1 MPTHLVLPGS
11 TAITGI
17 AQAAIL
23 ARLQAI
29 DPGIGSVDAVHFYL
43 IETTRPPE
51 RDELAR
57 LQALLDGTPSEPADG
72 GLAIHVTA
80 RSGTISPWSSKAQDI
95 AHNCGM
101 TFVTRIERGTSYRI
115 ANAGLAGAVGAALGS
130 RVRKG
135 LSALTGRPA
144 GTSPGTA
151 TSNPDDAR
159 PGGDRAATLAA
170 VLHDRMTESWFA
182 VRPDPAR
189 VFAPVEGSGLA
200 RVPMRSGGRDALVA
214 ANRELGLALS
224 GDEIDYLL
232 GAFGRLD
239 RDPTDVELMMFAQA
253 NSEHC
258 RHKIFNARF
267 VVDGVAQPDSLF
279 GMIRAT
285 HAAHPRGTVVAY
297 SDNAAILEGP
307 TIDAFHPRQADGGNG
322 RYGWSRRAV
331 HHLLKVETHNH
342 PTAIAP
348 HPGAA
353 TGSGGE
359 IRDEGATGRGGTPR
373 YGLTGF
379 TVGNL
384 RIPGWA
390 QAWEVANPTPPATI
404 ATPLAIMIDGPLGG
418 AAFNNEFGRPNLLGY
433 FRTLETAIEQG
444 AGYGYHKP
452 IMIAGGVGTV
462 DGGHST
468 KLGLEPGAL
477 LVQLGGPG
485 MRIGLGG
492 GAASSMGVGANRA
505 ELDFASVQRAN
516 AEMQRRAQEVIDACR
531 ALGEHNPIRS
541 IHDVGAGGLS
551 NALPEIAHDAGR
563 GATIDLD
570 AVPVLETGMSPAET
584 WCNESQERYV
594 LAIAPGQL
602 DLLRYLCERE
612 RCPFAVLGTTTE
624 EQRLTL
630 SPASAPDA
638 AAVDMPMDVLF
649 GNPPKMQRDAR
660 RRERAPVDGGVDLAT
675 FDLGALAMQVLRL
688 PAVAS
693 KSFLITIGDRTV
705 GGLSARDQMVGPW
718 QVPVADCA
726 VGMLGFRSHV
736 GDALAVG
743 ERSPVAMRDPTAAS
757 RLAIAES
764 LTNLM
769 SACPADV
776 GTVKLSANWMAN
788 CGTPAHD
795 AELFDAVQAASRYC
809 IDLGLSIPVGKDS
822 LSMRT
827 RWQVPGGGDVEIG
840 SPVSLVVTAHAPVA
854 DVRDAL
860 TPQLVAREDT
870 SLVFVDLGADRRSIG
885 ASALEQVT
893 GLAGQGAGVGDA
905 PADACD
911 AARLCAAFA
920 AIRAARSRGLLLAYH
935 DVSDGGLFVTVC
947 EMAFAGHC
955 GVSINIDMLTIDP
968 HSADWGDFKI
978 RPEQVA
984 AQRNELTLRAL
995 FCEAP
1000 GFVVQVERGSRDA
1013 MLGLLREHGLSPH
1026 SHVIGAPNA
1035 GDAIEVM
1042 RDARVVFSQ
1051 PRAELKRA
1059 WSETSYR
1066 MALLRDDPD
1075 CAEEEFALAAADAGA
1090 APPLAFVVPG
1100 WGGRSVATAP
1110 DVGGAAAGGGAGR
1123 SMAAI
1128 GGRRPRV
1135 AVLREQGVNSQREMA
1150 AAFDL
1155 AGFDA
1160 FDVHMTDLSS
1170 GRHRLADFQALVAC
1184 GGFSYGDVLGG
1195 GTGWARSI
1203 LFNAALAEQFS
1214 LFFERRDT
1222 LTLGICNGC
1231 QMLSQLKAL
1240 IPGAGAWPRF
1250 LRNRSAQ
1257 YEARVSLVEVVRSP
1271 SRFLD
1276 SMAGWRL
1283 PIAVAHGEGR
1293 VDFAAN
1299 HVADPA
1305 AALAVLRFVDADG
1318 RPATRYPANP
1328 NGSTDGMTGFTTE
1341 DGRATI
1347 MMPHPE
1353 RMFRYAQW
1361 SWRPSGADT
1370 AGAGAASGNAAGDGD
1385 HSPWMQLWLNARSHF
1400 A

>member
-1 MPTHLVLPGS
+1 MPTHFVLPGS
-11 TAITGI
+11 IAIAGI
-17 AQAAIL
+17 AQASLL
-23 ARLQAI
+23 ARLKTV
-29 DPGIGSVDAVHFYL
+29 DPGVASVEAVHFYL
-43 IETTRPPE
+43 VEALQAPS
-51 RDELAR
+51 RDDLAR
-57 LQALLDGTPSEPADG
+57 LQALLDGSPATLPEG
-72 GLAIHVTA
+72 GVGVHVTA

-95 AHNCGM
+95 ARNCGM
-101 TFVTRIERGTSYRI
+101 AFVARIERGTSYRI
-115 ANAGLAGAVGAALGS
+115 AQAGLADAVGAALASG
-130 RVRKG
+130 VRKG
-135 LSALTGRPA
+135 LTALAGRAGPPPAAGAPDARAADGDRPA
-144 GTSPGTA
+144 
-151 TSNPDDAR
+151 
-159 PGGDRAATLAA
+159 DRVERLAA

-182 VRPDPAR
+182 TRPDPAA
-189 VFAPVEGSGLA
+189 VFAPVAGGGLA
-200 RVPMRSGGRDALVA
+200 RVAIRSGGRAALVD

-224 GDEIDYLL
+224 DDEIDYLL
-232 GAFGRLD
+232 DAFGRLE

-267 VVDGVAQPDSLF
+267 FVDGEPQSESLF

-297 SDNAAILEGP
+297 SDNAAILAGP
-307 TIDAFHPRQADGGNG
+307 SIDAWHPRLADGGNG
-322 RYGWSRRAV
+322 HYGWTRRAV

-353 TGSGGE
+353 TGAGGE

-384 RIPGWA
+384 RIPGWT
-390 QAWEVANPTPPATI
+390 QAWEVANPVPPDSI
-404 ATPLAIMIDGPLGG
+404 ATPLAIMIDGPLGS

-444 AGYGYHKP
+444 RGHGYHKP

-462 DGGHST
+462 DDAHRA
-468 KLGLEPGAL
+468 KLGLAPGAL

-516 AEMQRRAQEVIDACR
+516 AEMERRAQEVIDACR

-551 NALPEIAHDAGR
+551 NAVPEIAHDAGR
-563 GATIDLD
+563 GAAIDLG
-570 AVPVLETGMSPAET
+570 AVPVLETGMSPAQI

-594 LAIAPGQL
+594 LAISPDGL
-602 DLLRYLCERE
+602 DLLRHLCERE
-612 RCPFAVLGTTTE
+612 RCPFAVLGVATE
-624 EQRLTL
+624 ARRLSL
-630 SPASAPDA
+630 ASGDEAGA
-638 AAVDMPMDVLF
+638 TAVDMPMDVLF

-660 RRERAPVDGGVDLAT
+660 RVGRAPPDGGVDLAT
-675 FDLGALAMQVLRL
+675 FDLAALAVQVLRL

-705 GGLSARDQMVGPW
+705 GGLSSRDQMVGPW

-726 VGMLGFRSHV
+726 VGLLGYRSHV
-736 GDALAVG
+736 GDALAIG
-743 ERSPVAMRDPTAAS
+743 ERSPVAMRDPAAAS
-757 RLAIAES
+757 RLAVAEA

-769 SACPADV
+769 SACPADI

-788 CGTPAHD
+788 CGTPQHD
-795 AELFDAVQAASRYC
+795 AELFDAVQAASRFC
-809 IDLGLSIPVGKDS
+809 IELGVSIPVGKDS

-827 RWQVPGGGDVEIG
+827 RWRTHGGDEVEIG
-840 SPVSLVVTAHAPVA
+840 SPVSLIVTAHTPLA

-860 TPQLVAREDT
+860 TPELAPRTDT
-870 SLVFVDLGADRRSIG
+870 TLVFIDLGANRRAIG

-893 GLAGQGAGVGDA
+893 GLAGQAASGGDA

-911 AARLCAAFA
+911 AARLVAAFA
-920 AIRAARSRGLLLAYH
+920 AIREARSRGLLLAYH
-935 DVSDGGLFVTVC
+935 DVSDGGLFVAVC

-955 GVSINIDMLTIDP
+955 GVSINVDMLTIDP
-968 HSADWGDFKI
+968 HSSDWGDFKI
-978 RPEQVA
+978 RPEQVG

-1000 GFVVQVERGSRDA
+1000 GVVVQVERSDRDA
-1013 MLGLLREHGLSPH
+1013 LLGLLRERGLSPY

-1035 GDAIEVM
+1035 SDTIEIM
-1042 RDARVVFSQ
+1042 RDARSIFAQ
-1051 PRAELKRA
+1051 PRAELKRV

-1066 MALLRDDPD
+1066 MAMLRDDPD
-1075 CAEEEFALAAADAGA
+1075 CAEEEFALAAAGVDVP
-1090 APPLAFVVPG
+1090 PPLAVLVPADWSSG
-1100 WGGRSVATAP
+1100 EQHGAP
-1110 DVGGAAAGGGAGR
+1110 V
-1123 SMAAI
+1123 I

-1214 LFFERRDT
+1214 DFFTRADT

-1257 YEARVSLVEVVRSP
+1257 YEARVSLVEVMPSP
-1271 SRFLD
+1271 SRFLG

-1299 HVADPA
+1299 AVADPSTA
-1305 AALAVLRFVDADG
+1305 IGALRFVDG
-1318 RPATRYPANP
+1318 GGLPATRYPANP
-1328 NGSTDGMTGFTTE
+1328 NGSADGLTGFTTP

-1361 SWRPSGADT
+1361 SWRPH
-1370 AGAGAASGNAAGDGD
+1370 AAAAPDGD
-1385 HSPWMQLWLNARSHF
+1385 HSPWMRLWQDARRHF